1 MRQSVPIGPQPSMR
15 AASRTSRGIVSMKL
29 FRIQTPTGTTK
40 AASARISPGWVS
52 ISPARRKMTKIGM
65 TRSASGSICVT
76 RSRKPN
82 AERPRQRKC
91 DSA

>member
-1 MRQSVPIGPQPSMR
+1 MAPHPSMR

-52 ISPARRKMTKIGM
+52 MRPACRKMTKIGM
-65 TRSASGSICVT
+65 TRRASGSICVT
-76 RSRKPN
+76 RSRKPK
-82 AERPRQRKC
+82 ALRPRQRKC